1 MQVVEQTRFNE
12 FIPKDQL
19 INKITT
25 NLFATVENAIQSGKV
40 NSDGKI
46 YIVYELYSKLDI
58 SPKKIN
64 ELLNLYVQSVQPDLY
79 IKSEWK
85 VLETAPVSPEIA
97 ITIDKIQVSIIVS
110 QNDKNIAIKRFANGC
125 LYNLVSNNRK
135 MNDYYITKK

>member
-1 MQVVEQTRFNE
+1 MQVVEHTLFNE

-19 INKITT
+19 IYKIATS
-25 NLFATVENAIQSGKV
+25 LFATVENTIQMGKV
-40 NSDGKI
+40 NDDGKI

-79 IKSEWK
+79 IKSDWK

-97 ITIDKIQVSIIVS
+97 ITIDKIQISIIAS

-125 LYNLVSNNRK
+125 LHNLVNSNRK
-135 MNDYYITKK
+135 IGDYFIIKK